1 MLIFTVSYKFSRR
14 NVSRVHIKISSV
26 AWKFAILPRFLS
38 CFLPF
43 ELPAEEASHALRAG
57 GVISNLI

>member
-43 ELPAEEASHALRAG
+43 EASHALRAG